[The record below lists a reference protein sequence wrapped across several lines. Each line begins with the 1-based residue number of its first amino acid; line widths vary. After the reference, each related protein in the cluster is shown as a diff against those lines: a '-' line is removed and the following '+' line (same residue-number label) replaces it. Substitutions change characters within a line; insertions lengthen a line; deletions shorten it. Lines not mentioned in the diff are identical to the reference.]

1 MAGFIC
7 VPIPCFG
14 CYKPIGLL
22 LVLFWALVLVDCIR
36 NEPDS
41 TDKYLW
47 LAVIL
52 VANVFGAAL
61 YVFVRRPQRIAR
73 HGR

>member
-7 VPIPCFG
+7 IPIPCFG
-14 CYKPIGLL
+14 CTRPLGLL

-36 NEPDS
+36 NEPDG
-41 TDKYLW
+41 TDKYIR

-52 VANVFGAAL
+52 ITNVFGAAL
-61 YVFVRRPQRIAR
+61 YLLVRRPQRIAR